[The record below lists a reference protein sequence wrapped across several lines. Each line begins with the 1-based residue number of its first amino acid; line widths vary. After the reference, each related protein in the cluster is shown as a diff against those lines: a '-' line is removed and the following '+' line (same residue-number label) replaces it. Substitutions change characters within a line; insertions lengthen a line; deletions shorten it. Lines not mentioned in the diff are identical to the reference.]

1 MANIHGMQCAAGR
14 DDAKYRVRRN
24 DLGNAVDCGYD
35 ILLKYIIFYYI
46 IFYNVIFH
54 DMI

>member
-24 DLGNAVDCGYD
+24 DLGNAVDCGYE
-35 ILLKYIIFYYI
+35 ILLKYIILYYSIFYKA
-46 IFYNVIFH
+46 IFYNVI
-54 DMI
+54 